1 MKKTIYYSDEF
12 NDDFANTDID
22 QKKLPPDYPYFPK
35 SPVRRVLAFILYY
48 IIAVPLVFLMQKV
61 EYHKKIVG
69 RKKLKPYR
77 KTGYFLYG
85 NHTRTAGDA
94 YSPALITFPK
104 KAYII
109 TSADSVSIRGI
120 KRIVED
126 LGAIPIPNSLAGMK
140 NFRNAIKEH
149 SERNHVISVYPEA
162 HIWPYFTDIRPFKD
176 VSFRYPAETKKPV
189 FCFTVTYRKQR
200 LLNFPKTT
208 VYIDGP
214 FFPNADKTPKQNQA
228 FLRNECYNTMKRR
241 AENSTYQHVE
251 YIKKNGKDK

>member
-61 EYHKKIVG
+61 VYHEKIVG

-228 FLRNECYNTMKRR
+228 L
-241 AENSTYQHVE
+241 HVE